1 MGFVHR
7 KIYLFLGYISKFPQI
22 FANGSSKRIKTFRE
36 PFFSI
41 STPNSKYEF
50 LKVTWKN
57 FRKKM
62 CFDFFESRLKRKLGK
77 HWRESWLTSTR
88 YFEVLVVKLTQTLFL
103 NIILRKI
110 LRKKSKKRKIFE
122 KFFVVIWV
130 VLCVQNINN
139 WFGAFLWH
147 NNCRK
152 CRSRGIIKT
161 FWTWRTS
168 VENNFTTYCNMM
180 QFNLCPRTNP

>member
-1 MGFVHR
+1 
-7 KIYLFLGYISKFPQI
+7 
-22 FANGSSKRIKTFRE
+22 
-36 PFFSI
+36 
-41 STPNSKYEF
+41 
-50 LKVTWKN
+50 
-57 FRKKM
+57 M
-62 CFDFFESRLKRKLGK
+62 CLDFFESRLKRKLRK

-88 YFEVLVVKLTQTLFL
+88 YFEVLVVKLTQTSFL

-122 KFFVVIWV
+122 IFFVVNWV

-152 CRSRGIIKT
+152 CRNRDTLKPFLFEKNNKIKKILGVKLT
-161 FWTWRTS
+161 KKKILYNIAKKLWF
-168 VENNFTTYCNMM
+168 
-180 QFNLCPRTNP
+180 QFLIF

>member
-1 MGFVHR
+1 
-7 KIYLFLGYISKFPQI
+7 
-22 FANGSSKRIKTFRE
+22 
-36 PFFSI
+36 
-41 STPNSKYEF
+41 
-50 LKVTWKN
+50 
-57 FRKKM
+57 M

-122 KFFVVIWV
+122 NFFVVIWV

-152 CRSRGIIKT
+152 CRNHHTLKLAGTDSSSNEVVYFIREMRRVYKT
-161 FWTWRTS
+161 PTKKNIRKRPGDA
-168 VENNFTTYCNMM
+168 CDCRI
-180 QFNLCPRTNP
+180 L

>member
-1 MGFVHR
+1 MQ
-7 KIYLFLGYISKFPQI
+7 KLALNKQKLSLGRFCQ
-22 FANGSSKRIKTFRE
+22 
-36 PFFSI
+36 I
-41 STPNSKYEF
+41 STQNKKYEF
-50 LKVTWKN
+50 FKVTWKN

-62 CFDFFESRLKRKLGK
+62 CFDFFESRLKRKLRK

-122 KFFVVIWV
+122 KIFVVIWV

-147 NNCRK
+147 ITAENVGTGIPL
-152 CRSRGIIKT
+152 RG
-161 FWTWRTS
+161 
-168 VENNFTTYCNMM
+168 
-180 QFNLCPRTNP
+180 